1 MNRSE
6 RGNSG
11 MCVGLIL
18 LTNGTTF
25 NILTH
30 KGSKA
35 RLPEF
40 RGNQLM
46 GF

>member
-1 MNRSE
+1 
-6 RGNSG
+6 

-25 NILTH
+25 DIFMH

-35 RLPEF
+35 GPPEVG
-40 RGNQLM
+40 GNQLM
-46 GF
+46 GL